1 MSTDNNTMD
10 FYTLNFPF
18 TLNLLLEPSNFP
30 SVWRE
35 REDEGKSASLKSC
48 PRHQTVKSSDAQSQK
63 KKRKMNLFFWP
74 CWPKQ
79 TRRHTDVWL
88 PSDPSSTQPLTQD
101 QETDPGCFFQS
112 WLDSDRCRFRRGRPL
127 RLWAWQLYPTAN
139 TTADLSDQHRS
150 NRSHNAPVQKKIH
163 LTLGKDDF
171 KETYHQGCDEGC
183 NDNRNSAFATFSFI
197 VYCVFS
203 LSALWQ
209 INKSVGR
216 CRARVQRRLGPYHK
230 CYFTLLFHINIAIDD
245 INVKGG
251 WDYFNAS
258 GLFLFFYNI

>member
-74 CWPKQ
+74 RWPKQ

-88 PSDPSSTQPLTQD
+88 LSDPSSTQPLTQD

-112 WLDSDRCRFRRGRPL
+112 WLDSDRCRFRRGRPSDYENGSYTL
-127 RLWAWQLYPTAN
+127 QPIPPLIYRIN
-139 TTADLSDQHRS
+139 TGATGVTMHQSR
-150 NRSHNAPVQKKIH
+150 KK
-163 LTLGKDDF
+163 
-171 KETYHQGCDEGC
+171 
-183 NDNRNSAFATFSFI
+183 FI
-197 VYCVFS
+197 
-203 LSALWQ
+203 L
-209 INKSVGR
+209 
-216 CRARVQRRLGPYHK
+216 H
-230 CYFTLLFHINIAIDD
+230 
-245 INVKGG
+245 
-251 WDYFNAS
+251 
-258 GLFLFFYNI
+258 